1 MPPQT
6 SAPPPW
12 AILDTCLRYYQG
24 ASLVALFH
32 PKGPLMETGQVRK
45 IGATRLPKR
54 TPLIQGPSQIGLP
67 SSHPHTHTRKYLPPP
82 LKVGDWDLPRRTQAK
97 PSHGGFHPRFNTA
110 GPDRALTRRPQARPS
125 YGGPQPD
132 LHTMDP
138 VRAVKRRAPAGPP
151 AGPVALPYSLQ
162 VRSGHDPGSGRGW
175 VGG

>member
-1 MPPQT
+1 M
-6 SAPPPW
+6 
-12 AILDTCLRYYQG
+12 
-24 ASLVALFH
+24 VALFH

-67 SSHPHTHTRKYLPPP
+67 SPHPHTHTRKYLPPP